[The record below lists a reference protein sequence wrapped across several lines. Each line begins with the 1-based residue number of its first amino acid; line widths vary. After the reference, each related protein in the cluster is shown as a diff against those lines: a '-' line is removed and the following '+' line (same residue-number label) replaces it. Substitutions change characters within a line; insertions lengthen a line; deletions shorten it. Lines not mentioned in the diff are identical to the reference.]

1 MMKLFRHA
9 TRHLT
14 GSVLTADQSLFITF
28 IVATVKVVLWMQI
41 VPILVEQIEIAVDSI
56 VAILGA
62 LTVGVG
68 PALKPLAENFVMGAV
83 LTWVRP
89 FKIGDLVEISSGVL
103 GIVQTTSLAYTTV
116 KNPSGQIVHVPNS
129 KIALMPMIDRRCQ
142 KDACAL
148 VLCRSLGLQR
158 TGVGPFELSLSADV
172 AGARRH
178 MLPYPRWAC
187 ATAAPHVKSSR
198 GLHMS
203 AGWQYLR
210 RAAISLRRAAQ

>member
-1 MMKLFRHA
+1 VMERITGLDIDEDGAVGGNEPATQSEDGEEAEAIHRRQSDPKKAKSRRLPGFHSVGKKKMMKLFRHA

-129 KIALMPMIDRRCQ
+129 KIALMPMIDRR
-142 KDACAL
+142 
-148 VLCRSLGLQR
+148 
-158 TGVGPFELSLSADV
+158 
-172 AGARRH
+172 
-178 MLPYPRWAC
+178 
-187 ATAAPHVKSSR
+187 
-198 GLHMS
+198 
-203 AGWQYLR
+203 
-210 RAAISLRRAAQ
+210 